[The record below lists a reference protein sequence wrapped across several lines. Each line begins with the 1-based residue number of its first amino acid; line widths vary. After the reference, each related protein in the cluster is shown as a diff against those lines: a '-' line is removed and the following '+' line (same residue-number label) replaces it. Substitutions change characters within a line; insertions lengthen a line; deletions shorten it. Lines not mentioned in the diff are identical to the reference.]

1 MQQGYETMRF
11 DRACEAALS
20 ISSRGNQYL
29 EETAPWSAF
38 KKGSDEDKA
47 EAAKVLV
54 AVLESVRIVAVL
66 LSPITPSLSTRIYLQ
81 LGFTQGQIDAVKWD
95 DCLWGQL
102 EAGQEMPKPFPVMAR
117 LEGEFVAEPAPAAPL
132 EVNV

>member
-1 MQQGYETMRF
+1 MNKHMT
-11 DRACEAALS
+11 AL
-20 ISSRGNQYL
+20 QTFY
-29 EETAPWSAF
+29 F
-38 KKGSDEDKA
+38 
-47 EAAKVLV
+47 
-54 AVLESVRIVAVL
+54 
-66 LSPITPSLSTRIYLQ
+66 LQ
-81 LGFTQGQIDAVKWD
+81 WD